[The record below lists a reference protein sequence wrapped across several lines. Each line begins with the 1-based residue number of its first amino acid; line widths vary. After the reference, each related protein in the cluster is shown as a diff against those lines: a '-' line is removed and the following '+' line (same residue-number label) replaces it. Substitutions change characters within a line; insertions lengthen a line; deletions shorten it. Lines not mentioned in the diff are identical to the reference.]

1 MTISQFIRDLSS
13 DTRQILAEILLETA
27 NARNI
32 SDAEPTTMPK
42 VLDGIEYQIMTFLC
56 FRPDDCLFSES
67 QDICNAFNATAGG
80 ISAIRSTVNAWLTRK
95 IHSVDTLY
103 DLFLIDST
111 RLRSLQELLYALHF
125 SEGGNGESESW
136 LD

>member
-13 DTRQILAEILLETA
+13 EARQLLAEILLETA
-27 NARNI
+27 NV
-32 SDAEPTTMPK
+32 EPTTAPK
-42 VLDGIEYQIMTFLC
+42 ALDGIEYQIMTFLC
-56 FRPDDCLFSES
+56 FRPDDCLLPDSR
-67 QDICNAFNATAGG
+67 DICNTFNATAG
-80 ISAIRSTVNAWLTRK
+80 ITAIRSTVNAWLTRK